1 MNKDRFTIGVLGTQ
15 NTGKSTF
22 IRDIRKRYDGTSND
36 ILQVGTDYREKI
48 TEKGLTINR
57 NGSLECQK
65 VIMDTLLEQLD
76 IIGKSPVGKNYIMDR
91 TPIDAYVYTY
101 YLYKHKPGLGIT
113 TEDIHDMFL
122 KAESSIGKYDIL
134 IFLDLDKC
142 DNVKVVDD
150 RFRDTNIE
158 YRKEIDRIFKEFIDS
173 TRQKS
178 KGILISDICGDRE
191 ERIRKF
197 EDKVG
202 KLLI

>member
-101 YLYKHKPGLGIT
+101 YLYKHKPELGIT
-113 TEDIHDMFL
+113 PEDIHDMFL

-134 IFLDLDKC
+134 ILLDLDKC